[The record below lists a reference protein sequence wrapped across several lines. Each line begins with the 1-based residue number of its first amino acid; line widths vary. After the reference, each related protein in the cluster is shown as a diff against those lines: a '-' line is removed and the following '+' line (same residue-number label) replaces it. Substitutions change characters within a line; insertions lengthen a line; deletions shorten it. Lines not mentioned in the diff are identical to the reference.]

1 MRYHIVGKRALCL
14 GLLGIIAFCSF
25 ALIGVRE
32 TTLQVAGSMRSLPIY
47 SVETQS
53 REVSL
58 GINCAWGNG
67 DIPEILDTLDQYN
80 VKATFFLVGDW
91 CEKYPDSVKQIADRG
106 HELGNHSDSHPD
118 MTGLSREQIVKELEG
133 CSEKIEAVTGEK
145 PRLFRA
151 PSGAYNNLVIDTAR
165 ELGYEAIQ
173 WDCDSLDW
181 KGLGVDD
188 MRQRIQRSLNPGS
201 IMLFHNDTKST
212 AKALPQIITD
222 LQEDG
227 YQIVPVGELILSGET
242 HIDHTGRQFAD

>member
-1 MRYHIVGKRALCL
+1 M
-14 GLLGIIAFCSF
+14 
-25 ALIGVRE
+25 
-32 TTLQVAGSMRSLPIY
+32 
-47 SVETQS
+47 
-53 REVSL
+53 
-58 GINCAWGNG
+58 
-67 DIPEILDTLDQYN
+67 
-80 VKATFFLVGDW
+80 
-91 CEKYPDSVKQIADRG
+91 
-106 HELGNHSDSHPD
+106 
-118 MTGLSREQIVKELEG
+118 
-133 CSEKIEAVTGEK
+133 
-145 PRLFRA
+145 
-151 PSGAYNNLVIDTAR
+151 IDTAR